1 MGWRDMKSK
10 DSPLFD
16 IERKIKELIDVNAKA
31 YSYQTRPLKFKEAIM
46 TEDNLKRHERMTRR

>member
-1 MGWRDMKSK
+1 MGWRNMK

-16 IERKIKELIDVNAKA
+16 IERKLKELIDVNAKA